1 MSTVTGS
8 SEPAAGTVTD
18 PASADSPEDL
28 QRGALAALLDRPRYE
43 VLPLPGTAEQV
54 GVHVPTALPVTVTAS
69 PRRGLEPTLELTEE
83 LVRGG
88 YSAVPHL
95 AARMLHDEWHLAE
108 ILARLDDAGV
118 RDVFVVAGDGEEPVG
133 GFSDSLQLLT
143 AIERLQ
149 RSGSGRTLES
159 MGVSGYPEGHPLVAA
174 DELDRALL
182 AKQPL
187 SSYVVTQM
195 CFDPGAVL
203 GWIGHARELG
213 VRLPV
218 HVGIAGAVDRLKLLR
233 VAGRIGVGTSL
244 RFLRRHQGGAR
255 LLRPSG
261 YRPDRLLEELAS
273 NVIPGQSAVAGLHVY
288 TLGDVATT
296 ERWRRE
302 MLDQLTEGDGHG

>member
-1 MSTVTGS
+1 M
-8 SEPAAGTVTD
+8 PK
-18 PASADSPEDL
+18 
-28 QRGALAALLDRPRYE
+28 
-43 VLPLPGTAEQV
+43 
-54 GVHVPTALPVTVTAS
+54 ALPVTVTAS

-83 LVRGG
+83 LARGG

-143 AIERLQ
+143 AIERLH

-203 GWIGHARELG
+203 GWIAHARELG

-261 YRPDRLLEELAS
+261 YRPDRLVEELAS
-273 NVIPGQSAVAGLHVY
+273 NVIPGTPAVAGLHVY

-302 MLDQLTEGDGHG
+302 MLDKLTDGNGHG